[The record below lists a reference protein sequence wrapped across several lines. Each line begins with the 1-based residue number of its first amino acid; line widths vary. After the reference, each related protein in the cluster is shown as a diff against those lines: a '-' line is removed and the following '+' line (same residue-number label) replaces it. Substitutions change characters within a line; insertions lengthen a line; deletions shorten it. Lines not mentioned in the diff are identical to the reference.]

1 MTTTRRPALTA
12 RRRPRRADLRSE
24 RGSATLE
31 LAVVFPVFLLL
42 LIAAVQ
48 AGLYF
53 YARAIA
59 LSAAQQGVQ
68 AARLQAHTLADG
80 VAAAHGYAVH
90 AGGGSL
96 HDVAVDTTGSTATSV
111 RITVTGTAPSLLP
124 GTAWHISQQA
134 AGPVERF
141 TTPLS
146 EFANSAPAAP

>member
-1 MTTTRRPALTA
+1 MQAIRQPVPSRRC
-12 RRRPRRADLRSE
+12 RPRRADLGSE

-42 LIAAVQ
+42 LISAVQ

-59 LSAAQQGVQ
+59 LSAAQEGVQ
-68 AARLQAHTLADG
+68 AARLQQHTVDDG
-80 VAAAHGYAVH
+80 VTAARSYAMH

-96 HDVAVDTTGSTATSV
+96 HAVVVDTTGSTATSV

-124 GTAWHISQQA
+124 GIDLGVSQQA

-141 TTPLS
+141 T
-146 EFANSAPAAP
+146 APMP